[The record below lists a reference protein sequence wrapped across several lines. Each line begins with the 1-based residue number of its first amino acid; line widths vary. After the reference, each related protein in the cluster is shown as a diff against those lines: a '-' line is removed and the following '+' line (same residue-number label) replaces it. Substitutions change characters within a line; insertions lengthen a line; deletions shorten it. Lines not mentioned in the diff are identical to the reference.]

1 MNSNIKVLIGDDTAE
16 NGVNIASQLRKYGFY
31 AYTRKKDG
39 NIILDSIENDVPD
52 VVVVDL
58 TLPNIDAISLMR
70 RTKKLNSKSPQFIIT
85 APFENPFIEKQ
96 AMENGASYF
105 LLKPFSA
112 ENLCNIIK
120 SVLNSESQQETEDL
134 EIVVTNII
142 HQIGIPAHIKGYHY
156 LRTAILSAVEDR
168 KMLESITK
176 KLYPTVA

>member
-39 NIILDSIENDVPD
+39 NIILDSIENDIPD

-85 APFENPFIEKQ
+85 APFENPFMNSNKDKSNPFNIDDIVKKIDAKIAESEEQERLEQLEKTKAKVESKEEVNVDNKEQ
-96 AMENGASYF
+96 LSM
-105 LLKPFSA
+105 
-112 ENLCNIIK
+112 NL
-120 SVLNSESQQETEDL
+120 SEVTDDQFFDDFFNDED
-134 EIVVTNII
+134 
-142 HQIGIPAHIKGYHY
+142 
-156 LRTAILSAVEDR
+156 
-168 KMLESITK
+168 
-176 KLYPTVA
+176 